1 MYANQYLVKAR
12 HDDLMRAAAQARLA
26 AQARRAHGPRRRH
39 LVAAPILR
47 FVFIRQRKATT

>member
-1 MYANQYLVKAR
+1 MYANQYLIKAR

-26 AQARRAHGPRRRH
+26 AQARRARGPRRRH
-39 LVAAPILR
+39 VIAAPILR